1 MTKERNLLA
10 EADFLLDSLF
20 RWAPQEQKEALNTWS
35 HAYFDLLNESASR
48 TLPEDQAP

>member
-1 MTKERNLLA
+1 MTKEHNLLA
-10 EADFLLDSLF
+10 EADFLLVSLF
-20 RWAPQEQKEALNTWS
+20 RWAPQEEMEALNSWS